1 MQVAERSAVGRWWRG
16 GWRVVARKEFADHLR
31 SVRFVI
37 LAALMAVAGLA
48 AVYSATGGIRE
59 AAEQATGTPALFL
72 RLFSVA
78 PERIPSFLTLLGLL
92 GPLLGI
98 AFGFDAING
107 ERTSGTLP
115 RLLSQPIY
123 RDDVIN
129 GKFVAGIST
138 IGLTLA
144 ALLAFVGA
152 IGMLRIGVVPT
163 LGDLVRLIVFF
174 VVTLVYI
181 GFWLAFAMSCSV
193 WLRRAATSALASIA
207 TWLVLTLFAQLLVGI
222 VADVISPAPA
232 DATIEEQLNNARM
245 QQSLGRLSP
254 STLHEEA
261 TIVLLNPQIRT
272 LGFLFPEQV
281 DRAIPTPLS
290 LDQSLLVV
298 LPQVVALVAL
308 LVLAFTAAYV
318 SFMRQEVRA

>member
-48 AVYSATGGIRE
+48 AIYAATGGIRD
-59 AAEQATGTPALFL
+59 AADQATGTPALFL
-72 RLFSVA
+72 RVFSVA
-78 PERIPSFLTLLGLL
+78 PDRVPSFLVLVGLL

-107 ERTSGTLP
+107 ERTAGTLP

-129 GKFVAGIST
+129 GKFVAGIAT
-138 IGLTLA
+138 IGLVLG
-144 ALLAFVGA
+144 ALLVFVASVGL
-152 IGMLRIGVVPT
+152 LRIGVVPS
-163 LGDLVRLIVFF
+163 LSDLVRLAVYF
-174 VVTLVYI
+174 VVTLIYI
-181 GFWLAFAMSCSV
+181 GFWLAFAMVCSV

-207 TWLVLTLFAQLLVGI
+207 TWLVLTLFASLLVGI
-222 VADVISPAPA
+222 VAGVIAPAPA
-232 DATIEEQLNNARM
+232 DATVDEQIRNAQM
-245 QQSLGRLSP
+245 EQTLSRLSP
-254 STLHEEA
+254 STLYEEA
-261 TIVLLNPQIRT
+261 TLVLLNPQIRT
-272 LGFLFPEQV
+272 LGLLFPEQV
-281 DRAIPTPLS
+281 DRAIPSPLS
-290 LDQSLLVV
+290 LDQSLLVAW
-298 LPQVVALVAL
+298 PQVLGLVAL
-308 LVLAFTAAYV
+308 LVVGFAVGYV